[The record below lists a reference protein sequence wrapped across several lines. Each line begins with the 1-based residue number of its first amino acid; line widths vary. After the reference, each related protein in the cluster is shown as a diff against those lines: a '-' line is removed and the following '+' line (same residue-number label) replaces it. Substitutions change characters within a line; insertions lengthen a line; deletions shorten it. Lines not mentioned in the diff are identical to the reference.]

1 MVQIKKF
8 ENGVYDDKSIDS
20 KVNEWISLNIGHIEV
35 INIQYA
41 LIDPGYEVVIVI
53 YNECGGLN

>member
-1 MVQIKKF
+1 MTQIKKF
-8 ENGVYDDKSIDS
+8 ENGMYEDKSIDK

-41 LIDPGYEVVIVI
+41 ITESGYEVVIVT
-53 YNECGGLN
+53 YNELRA